1 MIGFG
6 CKTSVIPKNGL
17 SKCLIDLIP
26 GYYVRGE
33 ERHRQHNSIIEG
45 IIHLTHRIGLLP
57 LANERSLTNLATN
70 INSIYC
76 LQY

>member
-1 MIGFG
+1 M
-6 CKTSVIPKNGL
+6 P
-17 SKCLIDLIP
+17 DLNIP
-26 GYYVRGE
+26 GHYVRGE

-57 LANERSLTNLATN
+57 MANERSLTNLATN

-76 LQY
+76 LHIPVLQILKLSCEYFQ